1 MIKITIDDKTYEMK
15 PPKVVVWRKLT
26 EIRTKIKA
34 QVDELKTIFEKMEPL
49 ADNESKLTE
58 FLIEQEKVAT
68 LLTEF
73 QADKFNMKIELV
85 KMAFENINVEDAT
98 VEEIARVYSDI
109 ETLIYGSMEKKL
121 AEIPNVEAPAS

>member
-15 PPKVVVWRKLT
+15 PPKVIVWRKLT

>member
-15 PPKVVVWRKLT
+15 PPKVIVWRKLT

-109 ETLIYGSMEKKL
+109 ETLIYDSMEKKL